1 MTIKEFCE
9 QGYSITA
16 TETVQ
21 QTRTINLQDFQN
33 HIPLESCDGEVYTST
48 PTGDPIIYDVF
59 EPDGNQITPYEAEN
73 GLTSEEA
80 VCEFIEN
87 LSEEEN

>member
-1 MTIKEFCE
+1 MTIKEFCK

-48 PTGDPIIYDVF
+48 PTGDPVIYDIF

-80 VCEFIEN
+80 VREFIKN
-87 LSEEEN
+87 LPGKDD

>member
-9 QGYSITA
+9 RGYSITA

-33 HIPLESCDGEVYTST
+33 SVPLESCDGEVYTST
-48 PTGDPIIYDVF
+48 PTGDPIIYDIF
-59 EPDGNQITPYEAEN
+59 EPDGNQITPYETEN

-80 VCEFIEN
+80 VHNFIKN
-87 LSEEEN
+87 LPGKDD

>member
-59 EPDGNQITPYEAEN
+59 EPDGNQITPYETKN

-80 VCEFIEN
+80 VRQFIKN
-87 LSEEEN
+87 LPGKDD

>member
-1 MTIKEFCE
+1 MTIKEFCK

-33 HIPLESCDGEVYTST
+33 HVPLESCDGEVYTST
-48 PTGDPIIYDVF
+48 PTRDPIIYDIF
-59 EPDGNQITPYEAEN
+59 EPDGNQITPYKAEN

-80 VCEFIEN
+80 VRKFIEN
-87 LSEEEN
+87 LPGKDD